1 MTSLKSEFSHNIINE
16 LGFKNII
23 TNNKEKL
30 EKFNNFTFFGEITFS
45 TNKIN
50 STNTYF
56 EIYCRISSLEKLD
69 DIDKCEIEIIF
80 KDITRSK
87 IYEEQ
92 KLEIKYKTVFL
103 SKVAHEFKNPL
114 ISIVELINQIESQ
127 LLKESLIG
135 LNKIHKRFK
144 KIKAMSNFLLILVKD
159 LDFFSQVQINK
170 EFSIEKSEVDI
181 FELVDFCKGI
191 TKSLIKK
198 LNRSKQ
204 VKFLSEIKDGVPKI
218 IMGDAW
224 KIKQILVNLLS
235 NAVKFTI
242 FGKIKLEISKINTPD
257 IKKIKF
263 LVKDTGVGISEER
276 FSKIFNPYEK
286 SVDPVY
292 NDLGSGLGLSIV
304 SNLTKIIGGEVN
316 FSSSQIHG
324 SSFWLTIPLIE
335 KENENKLDKEVELYN
350 FDKVEFIKNFNEN
363 CNKKEFISSE
373 KSEQISDN
381 KSESQKTKVV
391 EYFLIKPDINILE
404 QLKNSG
410 TENFQNKME
419 TSSPSIILKEKN
431 NNNFL
436 KINSNQEKEKI
447 AFNLKDIIN
456 LQNTNE
462 NILKNDCIN
471 IIVVDDEKLTRS
483 SIIRNIMDLNK
494 QFNSNIN
501 IIESEDGVEGLFIVY
516 KLIKQ
521 GVKISMIFSDETMQY
536 LNGSLFYKVLKE
548 ILINK
553 NMLKIPFYLVTALS
567 EICFE
572 DTDLVILQKPLR
584 KEDLIKVFKKQ
595 NIL

>member
-1 MTSLKSEFSHNIINE
+1 MTSLRSEFSHNFINKI
-16 LGFKNII
+16 GFKNII
-23 TNNKEKL
+23 TNNIEKL
-30 EKFNNFTFFGEITFS
+30 EKFNNFTFFGEITFP
-45 TNKIN
+45 TNNQIN

-69 DIDKCEIEIIF
+69 DIDKCEVEIIF
-80 KDITRSK
+80 NDITRSK
-87 IYEEQ
+87 TYEEQ

-114 ISIVELINQIESQ
+114 ISIVELINQIESE
-127 LLKESLIG
+127 LVNESLIG

-144 KIKAMSNFLLILVKD
+144 KIKSMSNFLLILVKD

-191 TKSLIKK
+191 TKSLLKK

-204 VKFLSEIKDGVPKI
+204 VKFLSEIKEGVPQI

-242 FGKIKLEISKINTPD
+242 FGKIKLEISKIITPE
-257 IKKIKF
+257 IKNIKF
-263 LVKDTGVGISEER
+263 LVKDTGVGISEDR
-276 FSKIFNPYEK
+276 FSKIFKPYEK
-286 SVDPVY
+286 SVDPIN

-304 SNLTKIIGGEVN
+304 SNLTMIIGGEVN
-316 FSSSQIHG
+316 FSSSQVNG

-350 FDKVEFIKNFNEN
+350 FDRVEFIKNFKEN
-363 CNKKEFISSE
+363 CNKIEFISCE

-391 EYFLIKPDINILE
+391 EYSLMKPDINILE

-410 TENFQNKME
+410 TENFHNKLE
-419 TSSPSIILKEKN
+419 TYSPSIILKEKK

-436 KINSNQEKEKI
+436 KINHNQGKEKI

-456 LQNTNE
+456 LENTTE

-494 QFNSNIN
+494 QFNFYIN

-536 LNGSLFYKVLKE
+536 LNGSLFYKILKE

-567 EICFE
+567 EICLE

-584 KEDLIKVFKKQ
+584 KEDLINVFKK
-595 NIL
+595 